1 VCPCTTV
8 LKSKYTGPTLVQII
22 EDFVIPHRTRV
33 RKLPFYERTIA
44 IHARESGSRALYHLR
59 PLTMGAL
66 PKFNSDPALGSHLGQ
81 WALILRMPC
90 TLVLTLTYYI
100 RNTHKL
106 FFFFFFESGLKAHL
120 PWLPT
125 REREREYGYVG
136 TLFIKVY
143 IVRLEHSSEALFLMK
158 KKQTP
163 FSVVLGEKNFGF
175 IFFPSRSLSFRQLS
189 HSAISHNANPLVE
202 ISYRI

>member
-1 VCPCTTV
+1 MNEPSPSM
-8 LKSKYTGPTLVQII
+8 LENP
-22 EDFVIPHRTRV
+22 
-33 RKLPFYERTIA
+33 
-44 IHARESGSRALYHLR
+44 GSRALYHLR

-81 WALILRMPC
+81 RALNFENALYLGPYPY
-90 TLVLTLTYYI
+90 LL
-100 RNTHKL
+100 HKKHTQIV
-106 FFFFFFESGLKAHL
+106 FFFFFESGLKAHL

-125 REREREYGYVG
+125 REREYGCVG

-202 ISYRI
+202 ISYCI